1 MSSKMRN
8 YPPFGGKKV
17 HFFKF
22 VAGKG
27 IQFSFS
33 LLSED
38 RFFHGPFGLIAADS
52 QQVLSRFSVAMLFF
66 CVLFPC
72 RLSISLD
79 NELLRF
85 FFAHSID
92 KSIYQGEYDG
102 WRIYAYYSCAGG
114 G

>member
-22 VAGKG
+22 VTGKG

-38 RFFHGPFGLIAADS
+38 LFRHGLI
-52 QQVLSRFSVAMLFF
+52 MG
-66 CVLFPC
+66 
-72 RLSISLD
+72 
-79 NELLRF
+79 LLEGMVYR
-85 FFAHSID
+85 HE
-92 KSIYQGEYDG
+92 KIYVMKLVVV
-102 WRIYAYYSCAGG
+102 CL
-114 G
+114 